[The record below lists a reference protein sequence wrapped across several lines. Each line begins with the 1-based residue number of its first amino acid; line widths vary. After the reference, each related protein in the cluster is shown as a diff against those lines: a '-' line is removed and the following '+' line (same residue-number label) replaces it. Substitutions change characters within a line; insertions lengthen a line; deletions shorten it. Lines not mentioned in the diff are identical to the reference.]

1 LWRLAFGPGTYGR
14 RSGDGAFRSGGTDSG
29 EKELRMAKSSFN
41 GNSSLWGYVPIVLPV
56 ALSMVALVG
65 ASRIAAPVAVVLGLA
80 WGWKRYQQQKKKQAH
95 LNTIFYRLIQDTRG
109 RITALDFAIKA
120 NLSGEEAR
128 QYLEER
134 AVEFSAQFEVSEKGG
149 VMYCFETTSSG
160 GLREPPKQLESKPAA
175 IEVPARESTRATE
188 LPVPAESPHAALPGE
203 LPSVEAGIAIPP
215 KEPVANPFCLPSP
228 LNQAELARRFN
239 VHANTV
245 SKRKNQPEFAEWSRG
260 KDPAGI
266 AWEYNRATKMFS
278 PLGTGMDKSLAE

>member
-1 LWRLAFGPGTYGR
+1 MCFVALGFCPPALGGGLAAIALSARF
-14 RSGDGAFRSGGTDSG
+14 GTDSG
-29 EKELRMAKSSFN
+29 EKDSSMGKSSFD
-41 GNSSLWGYVPIVLPV
+41 GNSTLWGYVPIVLPV
-56 ALSMVALVG
+56 ALGMVALVG
-65 ASRIAAPVAVVLGLA
+65 ASRIAAPLAVALGLA
-80 WGWKRYQQQKKKQAH
+80 WGWKRYQQQKKKLAH

-149 VMYCFETTSSG
+149 VMYCFETTPSG
-160 GLREPPKQLESKPAA
+160 ELREPPKQLESKPAA
-175 IEVPARESTRATE
+175 IEVAARESASGAE
-188 LPVPAESPHAALPGE
+188 GLWPAVRPQAALPGE
-203 LPSVEAGIAIPP
+203 NAQKEIQPF
-215 KEPVANPFCLPSP
+215 EPVANPFCLPSP

-245 SKRKNQPEFAEWSRG
+245 SRRKTLPEFPEWSRS

-266 AWEYNRATKMFS
+266 AWEYNPATKTFS
-278 PLGTGMDKSLAE
+278 PLGQGMSES

>member
-1 LWRLAFGPGTYGR
+1 MSGLAIATGTGR
-14 RSGDGAFRSGGTDSG
+14 ILFGDGAFRSVSTDSG
-29 EKELRMAKSSFN
+29 EKELRMAKSSFD

-56 ALSMVALVG
+56 ALGMVALVG
-65 ASRIAAPVAVVLGLA
+65 ASRIAAPLAVVLGLA

-160 GLREPPKQLESKPAA
+160 ELREPPKQLESKPAA
-175 IEVPARESTRATE
+175 IEVPVRESTRATD
-188 LPVPAESPHAALPGE
+188 LPVSAVRPQAALPGDNAE
-203 LPSVEAGIAIPP
+203 
-215 KEPVANPFCLPSP
+215 KETAAKVPVADPFCLPSP
-228 LNQAELARRFN
+228 LNQTELARRFN
-239 VHANTV
+239 VHPNTV
-245 SKRKNQPEFAEWSRG
+245 SKRKNLPEFPEWSRS

-266 AWEYNRATKMFS
+266 AWEYNPGTKTFS
-278 PLGTGMDKSLAE
+278 PLGTGMNNSSAT

>member
-1 LWRLAFGPGTYGR
+1 
-14 RSGDGAFRSGGTDSG
+14 
-29 EKELRMAKSSFN
+29 MAKSSFD
-41 GNSSLWGYVPIVLPV
+41 GNSGLWGYVPIVLPV
-56 ALSMVALVG
+56 ALGMVALVG

-95 LNTIFYRLIQDTRG
+95 LNTIFYRLIQDNGG

-134 AVEFSAQFEVSEKGG
+134 AVEFSAQFDVSEKGG
-149 VMYCFETTSSG
+149 VMYCFETTPAG
-160 GLREPPKQLESKPAA
+160 ERKEPAKQLESMPAA
-175 IEVPARESTRATE
+175 IEVAARESGSGAE
-188 LPVPAESPHAALPGE
+188 LPGMAVRPQAALPAE
-203 LPSVEAGIAIPP
+203 NAQKETQPL
-215 KEPVANPFCLPSP
+215 EPVANPFCLPSP

-245 SKRKNQPEFAEWSRG
+245 SKRKTQAEFPEWSRS

-266 AWEYNRATKMFS
+266 AWEYSPATKTFS
-278 PLGTGMDKSLAE
+278 PLATGTGKSEAQ

>member
-1 LWRLAFGPGTYGR
+1 MG
-14 RSGDGAFRSGGTDSG
+14 
-29 EKELRMAKSSFN
+29 KSSFD
-41 GNSSLWGYVPIVLPV
+41 GNSLWGYVPIVMPV
-56 ALSMVALVG
+56 ALGMVALVG
-65 ASRIAAPVAVVLGLA
+65 VSRIAAPLAVVLGLA

-134 AVEFSAQFEVSEKGG
+134 AVEFSALFEVSEKGG
-149 VMYCFETTSSG
+149 VMYCFETTPSG
-160 GLREPPKQLESKPAA
+160 ELREPAKQLESKPAA
-175 IEVPARESTRATE
+175 IEVASGESASGAEGLWPAVR
-188 LPVPAESPHAALPGE
+188 PQAALPGE
-203 LPSVEAGIAIPP
+203 WPSVEAEKETAP

-228 LNQAELARRFN
+228 LNQAELARRFK

-245 SKRKNQPEFAEWSRG
+245 SKRKTGPEFPEWSRS

-266 AWEYNRATKMFS
+266 AWEYNPATKMFS
-278 PLGTGMDKSLAE
+278 PLATGSGKSEAE

>member
-1 LWRLAFGPGTYGR
+1 
-14 RSGDGAFRSGGTDSG
+14 
-29 EKELRMAKSSFN
+29 MAKSSFD

-56 ALSMVALVG
+56 ALGMVALVG
-65 ASRIAAPVAVVLGLA
+65 ASRIAVPLAVAIGLA

-95 LNTIFYRLIQDTRG
+95 LNTIFYRLIQDNHG

-149 VMYCFETTSSG
+149 VMYYFETTSSG
-160 GLREPPKQLESKPAA
+160 GRKEPPKQLESKQAA
-175 IEVPARESTRATE
+175 IEVPARESTRASE
-188 LPVPAESPHAALPGE
+188 LLAPAESPQAALPGE
-203 LPSVEAGIAIPP
+203 LPSVEAGKETAP
-215 KEPVANPFCLPSP
+215 KVPVANLSCCQSP

-245 SKRKNQPEFAEWSRG
+245 SKRKTGPEFPEWSRS

-266 AWEYNRATKMFS
+266 AWEYNPATRTFS
-278 PLGTGMDKSLAE
+278 PLGTGMDKS